1 MKEINLLR
9 VPATISVFR
18 TLVDG
23 GLSLTVITQEL
34 TPDDA
39 LVLLRLKGKLGYM
52 VFKETKVEEKDV
64 ADLPDTVKAFDDKK
78 TPSQRLRSRMFVYF
92 KDKHGTDK
100 GFNAWYTDSLNE
112 IGQKYLDKL
121 Q

>member
-9 VPATISVFR
+9 VPATISVFK

-23 GLSLTVITQEL
+23 GLSLKVTTAEL

-39 LVLLRLKGKLGYM
+39 LVLLRLKGKQGYM
-52 VFKETKVEEKDV
+52 VFKETKVEEKDI
-64 ADLPDTVKAFDDKK
+64 ADLPDIIKEFDEKK

-92 KDKHGTDK
+92 KGKHKTDK
-100 GFNAWYTDSLNE
+100 GFNTWYVDSLNE